1 MQKLIHHINRVKE
14 QPHHIRRQ
22 VALTVALGIAVLIGF
37 VWLVG
42 SLAMG
47 SFAIKGSNFAQS
59 VGTEPAASGN
69 DSDATSQLA
78 GVGAAADSSNAS
90 APHIQIIDAST
101 STAPQPE
108 QTVIPF

>member
-1 MQKLIHHINRVKE
+1 MQRVFDHIDRIKE

-22 VALTVALGIAVLIGF
+22 IAFTVAFGVAALIGL
-37 VWLVG
+37 VWLMG

-47 SFAIKGSNFAQS
+47 SFALGNTNFA
-59 VGTEPAASGN
+59 
-69 DSDATSQLA
+69 DATGAAPVQSSGGPDNSQLA
-78 GVGAAADSSNAS
+78 GAAAAAPNTGAAAPA
-90 APHIQIIDAST
+90 HIEIIDAST